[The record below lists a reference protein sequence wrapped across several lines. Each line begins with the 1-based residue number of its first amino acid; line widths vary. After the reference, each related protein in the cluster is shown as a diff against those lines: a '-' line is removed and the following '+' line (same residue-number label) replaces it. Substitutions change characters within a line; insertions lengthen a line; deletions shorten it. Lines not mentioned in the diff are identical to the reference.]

1 MAAIVSPPWQ
11 QPPFGKV
18 VPMRLRDRLLIINQ
32 ITKRIRE
39 GATADQ
45 IMEEMQDAYANQ
57 PNWLE
62 IVKLIM
68 QLLALFGIL

>member
-1 MAAIVSPPWQ
+1 
-11 QPPFGKV
+11 
-18 VPMRLRDRLLIINQ
+18 MRLRDRLQIINRV
-32 ITKRIRE
+32 TSRIRE

-45 IMEEMQDAYANQ
+45 IMEEMQEAYRNQ

>member
-1 MAAIVSPPWQ
+1 
-11 QPPFGKV
+11 
-18 VPMRLRDRLLIINQ
+18 MRLRERFQVINRV
-32 ITKRIRE
+32 TDRIRD

-45 IMEEMQDAYANQ
+45 IMEEMQDAYASQ